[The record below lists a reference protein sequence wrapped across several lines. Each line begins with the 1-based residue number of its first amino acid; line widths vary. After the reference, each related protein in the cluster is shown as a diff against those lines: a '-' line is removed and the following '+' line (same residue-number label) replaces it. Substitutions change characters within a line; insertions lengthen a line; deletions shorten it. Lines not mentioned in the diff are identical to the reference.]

1 MPYRRHRAVPKTAEI
16 IAGSLKEQGVR
27 HAFGIPGGEVLE
39 LLEAFRKVGIRFVL
53 TKQELGAGFM
63 ADAAYQL
70 TGKPGVLVA
79 TLGPGLTNTVT
90 AVAQALLDRS
100 AVIVITGEIATSL
113 KAVYTHQIIDQVS
126 VLRPIVKWTTT
137 IAPTGAFAQVQKGM
151 AIAKSAMPGPV
162 HFNLPTDVAGI
173 EQPDGRS
180 TVSEPIE
187 TVPAARGFGQ
197 LLSWLKGARKPL
209 ALVGVGVQLDGAGSE
224 LRKFVEDWRIPV
236 ITTYKAKGVIAEDHA
251 LAIGAAGL
259 SPVVDSVHM
268 THVRD
273 ADLIL
278 TIGLDPVELRSDW
291 ISPWDDRKRTV
302 NIDLVPN
309 THHVFRT
316 RVEYTGSIA
325 GVLRTLAAACP
336 ASSPHR
342 WAGADLD
349 EYRSA
354 IRSAIAHQPKR
365 GIGPYQVA
373 SCLREIMPRNTI
385 ATIDTGSHR
394 ILINHV
400 WQSYEPRRLLQSN
413 GLGSMGY
420 ALPAA
425 VAAKLLFPR
434 RPVLAMMGEAG
445 LDMVI
450 GEMSLLDEHKLPI
463 VIVVFRDDT
472 LSLIKLKQERM
483 RLPET
488 GVATGSPD
496 YVLLARAYGGNGMLA
511 TSVAELKK
519 AVRAALKSP
528 RFTLIEARVDPA
540 EYRKQM

>member
-1 MPYRRHRAVPKTAEI
+1 MPKTSQI
-16 IAGSLKEQGVR
+16 IAQALKDEGVR

-39 LLEAFRKVGIRFVL
+39 LLDAFRKTGIKFVL

-79 TLGPGLTNTVT
+79 TLGPGITNTMT
-90 AVAQALLDRS
+90 AVAQGLLDRS
-100 AVIVITGEIATSL
+100 ALMVITGEIANSL
-113 KAVYTHQIIDQVS
+113 KAVYTHQIIDQES
-126 VLRPIVKWTTT
+126 LIRPLVKWTTT
-137 IAPTGAFAQVQKGM
+137 IESKGAYEQVRKGI
-151 AIAKSAMPGPV
+151 AIAKTPMPGPV
-162 HFNLPTDVAGI
+162 HFNVPTDVAGA
-173 EQPDGRS
+173 EQAQGRRFRPQQVRTLPDSRDLGKM
-180 TVSEPIE
+180 
-187 TVPAARGFGQ
+187 
-197 LLSWLKGARKPL
+197 LDWLKAAKKPL
-209 ALVGVGVQLDGAGSE
+209 AFVGVGVQLDHAEAE
-224 LRKFVEDWRIPV
+224 LRKFVEKWRVPF
-236 ITTYKAKGVIAEDHA
+236 ITTYKAKGVIPEDHA
-251 LAIGAAGL
+251 LALGGTGL
-259 SPVVDSVHM
+259 SPVVDKLHM
-268 THVRD
+268 AHVQN

-278 TIGLDPVELRSDW
+278 TIGFDPVELRSDW
-291 ISPWDDRKRTV
+291 MSPWDENKRTV

-309 THHVFRT
+309 THHVFRSA
-316 RVEYTGSIA
+316 VEHAGSVA
-325 GVLRTLAAACP
+325 GCLEVLAAAAP
-336 ASSPHR
+336 AKPPKR
-342 WAGADLD
+342 WTDAELGK
-349 EYRSA
+349 YRA
-354 IRSAIAHQPKR
+354 TIRDAIAHKPAR
-365 GIGPYQVA
+365 GLGPYLVA
-373 SCLREIMPRNTI
+373 STLRDVFPRDAI

-400 WQSYEPRRLLQSN
+400 WQAYEPRRLLQSN

-425 VAAKLLFPR
+425 IAAKLLFPK

-483 RLPET
+483 KLPET

-496 YVLLARAYGGNGMLA
+496 YALLARAYGGNGVIVN
-511 TSVAELKK
+511 SVVDLRK
-519 AVRAALKSP
+519 AAQVALKSA
-528 RFTLIEARVDPA
+528 RFTLIEARIDPA